1 MPSATFGFLGNP
13 ESVDTGNASS
23 SYTVPAG
30 KYVWVSGAANNGSI
44 TINSETWLAKGYQE
58 IVGNITAA
66 TSDLSVSINGFLRG
80 HVITNSI
87 TPNFT
92 ARVSEGTYFV
102 PLTNTEFTDP
112 VGNGKGYFF
121 NISQFV
127 GAGETI
133 RLVVSGG
140 VQMRY
145 HLTITSV
152 SPGARTGGMWCKAGD
167 VIAATEDATF
177 SVAIFPA

>member
-13 ESVDTGNASS
+13 ESVDTGNSSS

-44 TINSETWLAKGYQE
+44 TINSETWLSKGYQE
-58 IVGNITAA
+58 IVGNIVAPNT
-66 TSDLSVSINGFLRG
+66 DLSVTINGFLRG
-80 HVITNSI
+80 HVITNNA
-87 TPNFT
+87 TPGFS
-92 ARVSEGTYFV
+92 ARVSEGGFFV

-112 VGNGKGYFF
+112 VNLGKGYFL
-121 NISQFV
+121 NTSQFV

-133 RLVVSGG
+133 RLTVSGS
-140 VQMRY
+140 VSMRY

-177 SVAIFPA
+177 AVAIFPA